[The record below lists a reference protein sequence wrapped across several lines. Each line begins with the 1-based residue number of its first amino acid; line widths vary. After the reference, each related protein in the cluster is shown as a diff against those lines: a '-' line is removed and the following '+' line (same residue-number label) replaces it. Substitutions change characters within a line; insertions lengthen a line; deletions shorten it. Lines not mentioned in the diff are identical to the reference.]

1 MKYTI
6 LTTKQF
12 DKALKRCY
20 KRGYPMEKLRTAIKE
35 LSTNGCLTQKYRP
48 HRLHDN
54 HEGEWEAH
62 IAPDWLLIWEQNDQ
76 ELTLLMLS
84 TGTHSDLF
92 GKSKR

>member
-35 LSTNGCLTQKYRP
+35 LSTNGCLTQ
-48 HRLHDN
+48 N
-54 HEGEWEAH
+54 IVH
-62 IAPDWLLIWEQNDQ
+62 IGFMATMRENGKHILPP
-76 ELTLLMLS
+76 
-84 TGTHSDLF
+84 TGCSF
-92 GKSKR
+92 GNKMTKS